1 LIILEDIMP
10 IKAPR
15 GTYDTLPPVSGN
27 WQALEDSLKEVARLY
42 GYQEIRT
49 PLFEHTEL
57 FERGVGEGTDIVSKE
72 MYTFFDKS
80 GRSLTLRPEM
90 TASCARALIEHSAH
104 AGLLPVKWFYYG
116 PMFRY
121 DRPQSGR
128 YRQFHQFGV
137 EVFGSASPM
146 VDAEVLMMVVQML
159 RAIGLTEYRLH
170 INSVGCPSCRDSYRQ
185 ALLAHI
191 KPLYEQLCPDCRQR
205 YQQNPLRVL
214 DCKNEGCRQAII
226 GHPRLLDHLCP
237 DCADHYQ
244 RVQETLTRH
253 GICFEHDDQLVRGL
267 DYYTNT
273 AFEIHIPGIGAQSAV
288 GGGGRYNGLVKAI
301 EGPDLP
307 GIGFALGM
315 ERLLLALQQD
325 KAGGREKNSIE
336 VFVAVME
343 PQYEDAAILIMQQ
356 LRAAGIAADKDYL
369 DRKAKAQMKYADKT
383 GAQLVLFVGEQE
395 VKEGFVT
402 VRDMTNKEQAV
413 LSRSDLVPGINK
425 LLHQNEEA
433 QAQ

>member
-1 LIILEDIMP
+1 MS

-15 GTYDTLPPVSGN
+15 GTYDILPPVSRN
-27 WQALEDSLKEVARLY
+27 WQVLEASLKEVARLY

-72 MYTFFDKS
+72 MYTFYDKS

-104 AGLLPVKWFYYG
+104 TGLLPIKWFYYG

-128 YRQFHQFGV
+128 YRQFHQFGI

-146 VDAEVLMMVVQML
+146 VDAEVLMMAVQML
-159 RAIGLTEYRLH
+159 QAIGLEEYRLH
-170 INSVGCPSCRDSYRQ
+170 LNSVGCPSCRDSYRK
-185 ALLAHI
+185 ALLEHI
-191 KPLYEQLCPDCRQR
+191 NPVYKGLCSDCQQR

-214 DCKNEGCRQAII
+214 DCKNQGCHQAIA
-226 GHPRLLDHLCP
+226 GYPRLLDHLCA
-237 DCADHYQ
+237 DCAGHYQ
-244 RVQETLTRH
+244 RVQQTLIDN
-253 GICFEHDDQLVRGL
+253 GISFEHDDQLVRGL

-288 GGGGRYNGLVKAI
+288 GGGGRYNGLVKSI

-315 ERLLLALQQD
+315 ERLLLAMQQKD
-325 KAGGREKNSIE
+325 MMGQGNNSIE

-343 PQYEDAAILIMQQ
+343 PQYEDTAMSILQE
-356 LRAAGIAADKDYL
+356 LRSAGISADKDYME
-369 DRKAKAQMKYADKT
+369 RKAKAQMKYADKL
-383 GAQLVLFVGEQE
+383 GAPLVLFVGEEE
-395 VKEGFVT
+395 VKAGFVT
-402 VRDMTNKEQAV
+402 ARNMTSKQQVAI
-413 LSRSDLVPGINK
+413 SRVDLISGIIN
-425 LLHQNEEA
+425 LLQQNEEE

>member
-1 LIILEDIMP
+1 MP

-15 GTYDTLPPVSGN
+15 GTYDILPPDSRK
-27 WQALEDSLKEVARLY
+27 WQTMESSLKEVARIY

-49 PLFEHTEL
+49 PIFEHTEL

-104 AGLLPVKWFYYG
+104 AGLLPLKWYYGG

-128 YRQFHQFGV
+128 YRQFHQFGA

-146 VDAEVLMMVVQML
+146 VDAEVLMMIVQML
-159 RAIGLTEYRLH
+159 QDIGLKDYRLH
-170 INSVGCPSCRDSYRQ
+170 INSVGCPSCRESYRI
-185 ALLAHI
+185 ALLDFI
-191 KPLYEQLCPDCRQR
+191 NPLAQQLCTDCQQR
-205 YQQNPLRVL
+205 SRSNPLRVL
-214 DCKNEGCRQAII
+214 DCKENCCHQAIN
-226 GHPRLLDHLCP
+226 GHPRLLEHLCP
-237 DCADHYQ
+237 DCARHYQ

-253 GICFEHDDQLVRGL
+253 GICFEQDDQLVRGL

-307 GIGFALGM
+307 GIGFALGL
-315 ERLLLALQQD
+315 ERLLLALEKQGAAWPE
-325 KAGGREKNSIE
+325 KGGLE

-343 PQYEDAAILIMQQ
+343 PEYEDEAVLILQQ
-356 LRAAGIAADKDYL
+356 LRDAGIAADKDYL
-369 DRKAKAQMKYADKT
+369 DRKAKAQMKYADKS
-383 GAQLVLFVGEQE
+383 GAALVLFVGADE
-395 VKEGFVT
+395 VKQGFVT
-402 VRDMTNKEQAV
+402 VRNMITKEQAAI
-413 LSRSDLVPGINK
+413 LRADLIQAISK
-425 LLHQNEEA
+425 LLHHNEEA

>member
-1 LIILEDIMP
+1 MP

-15 GTYDTLPPVSGN
+15 GTYDILPPGSRQ
-27 WQALEDSLKEVARLY
+27 WQNMEGSLKRTARVF

-80 GRSLTLRPEM
+80 GRSLTLRPEA
-90 TASCARALIEHSAH
+90 TASCARALLEHSVH
-104 AGLLPVKWFYYG
+104 TGIMPVKWFYCG

-137 EVFGSASPM
+137 EVFGSMSPM
-146 VDAEVLMMVVQML
+146 VDAEVLMLAVQML
-159 RAIGLTEYRLH
+159 QTVGLNDYRLH
-170 INSVGCPSCRDSYRQ
+170 INSVGCPSCREHYRQ
-185 ALLAHI
+185 ALLAFI
-191 KPLYEQLCPDCRQR
+191 TPLTERLCPDCRQR
-205 YQQNPLRVL
+205 CGQNPLRVL
-214 DCKNEGCRQAII
+214 DCKNPRCHEALG
-226 GHPRLLDHLCP
+226 GHPRLLDYLCT

-244 RVQETLTRH
+244 RLQETLTLH
-253 GICFEHDDQLVRGL
+253 QVCYQHDDQLVRGL

-307 GIGFALGM
+307 GIGFALGL
-315 ERLLLALQQD
+315 ERLLLALQQQIPGQPD
-325 KAGGREKNSIE
+325 KGSID
-336 VFVAVME
+336 VFVAVMDA
-343 PQYEDAAILIMQQ
+343 QYEAEAMLILQQ
-356 LRAAGIAADKDYL
+356 LRQAGIPADKDYL
-369 DRKAKAQMKYADKT
+369 DRKAKAQMKYADKM
-383 GAQLVLFVGEQE
+383 GARLVLFVGEQE
-395 VKEGFVT
+395 IKEALVT
-402 VRDMTNKEQAV
+402 VRNMTNREQAAIPRPH
-413 LSRSDLVPGINK
+413 LIPAIIK

-433 QAQ
+433 QAR

>member
-1 LIILEDIMP
+1 MP

-15 GTYDTLPPVSGN
+15 GTYDILPPESRK
-27 WQALEDSLKEVARLY
+27 WQAMESSLKEVARIY

-49 PLFEHTEL
+49 PIFEHTEL

-104 AGLLPVKWFYYG
+104 AGLLPLKWYYGG

-128 YRQFHQFGV
+128 YRQFHQFGA

-146 VDAEVLMMVVQML
+146 VDAEVLMMIVKML
-159 RAIGLTEYRLH
+159 QAIGLTDYRLH
-170 INSVGCPSCRDSYRQ
+170 INSVGCPSCRESYRT
-185 ALLAHI
+185 ALLDFI
-191 KPLYEQLCPDCRQR
+191 NPLVQQLCTDCQQR
-205 YQQNPLRVL
+205 SRSNPLRVL
-214 DCKNEGCRQAII
+214 DCKENICHQAIK

-237 DCADHYQ
+237 DCARHYQ

-253 GICFEHDDQLVRGL
+253 GIFFEQDDQLVRGL

-307 GIGFALGM
+307 GIGFALGL
-315 ERLLLALQQD
+315 ERLLLALEKQGTVLTE
-325 KAGGREKNSIE
+325 KGGLE

-343 PQYEDAAILIMQQ
+343 PDYEDEAVIILQQ
-356 LRAAGIAADKDYL
+356 LRDAGIAADKDYL
-369 DRKAKAQMKYADKT
+369 DRKAKAQMKYADKS
-383 GAQLVLFVGEQE
+383 GAALVLFVGADE
-395 VKEGFVT
+395 VKQGFVT
-402 VRDMTNKEQAV
+402 VRNMITKEQAAI
-413 LSRSDLVPGINK
+413 LRADLIPAISK
-425 LLHQNEEA
+425 LLHHNEEA

>member
-1 LIILEDIMP
+1 MP

-15 GTYDTLPPVSGN
+15 GTYDILPPDSHK
-27 WQALEDSLKEVARLY
+27 WQAMESSLKEVARIY

-49 PLFEHTEL
+49 PIFEHTEL

-104 AGLLPVKWFYYG
+104 AGLLPLKWFYAG

-128 YRQFHQFGV
+128 YRQFHQFGA
-137 EVFGSASPM
+137 EVFGSTSPM
-146 VDAEVLMMVVQML
+146 VDAEVLMMVVNML
-159 RAIGLTEYRLH
+159 QAIGLTDYRLH
-170 INSVGCPSCRDSYRQ
+170 INSVGCPSCREGYRT
-185 ALLAHI
+185 ALLDFI
-191 KPLYEQLCPDCRQR
+191 NPLAEQLCADCQQR
-205 YQQNPLRVL
+205 SQANPLRVL
-214 DCKNEGCRQAII
+214 DCKENRCHQAIE
-226 GHPRLLDHLCP
+226 GHPRLLNHLCP
-237 DCADHYQ
+237 DCSRHYQ
-244 RVQETLTRH
+244 RVQDTLARH

-307 GIGFALGM
+307 GIGFALGL
-315 ERLLLALQQD
+315 ERLLLALD
-325 KAGGREKNSIE
+325 KQGTGLPEKTGVE
-336 VFVAVME
+336 VFVAVMDTD
-343 PQYEDAAILIMQQ
+343 YEDEAVLIMQQ
-356 LRAAGIAADKDYL
+356 LRQAGIAADKDYL

-383 GAQLVLFVGEQE
+383 GARLVLFVGAEE
-395 VKEGFVT
+395 VKQGFVT
-402 VRDMTNKEQAV
+402 VRNMINKEQAAI
-413 LSRSDLVPGINK
+413 LRADLIPTITK
-425 LLHQNEEA
+425 LLHHNEEA

>member
-1 LIILEDIMP
+1 MP

-15 GTYDTLPPVSGN
+15 GTYDILPPDSRK
-27 WQALEDSLKEVARLY
+27 WQAMEQSLKRVAHIY
-42 GYQEIRT
+42 GYEEIRT
-49 PLFEHTEL
+49 PVFEHTEL

-104 AGLLPVKWFYYG
+104 TGLLPLKWFYCG

-128 YRQFHQFGV
+128 YRQFHQFGA
-137 EVFGSASPM
+137 EVFGSSSPL
-146 VDAEVLMMVVQML
+146 VDAEVLMMVVRML
-159 RAIGLTEYRLH
+159 QSIGLTEYLLH

-185 ALLAHI
+185 ELLDFI
-191 KPLYEQLCPDCRQR
+191 NPIVNDLCPDCRQR
-205 YQQNPLRVL
+205 SRANPLRVL
-214 DCKNEGCRQAII
+214 DCKESRCHEAIK
-226 GHPRLLDHLCP
+226 GHPRLLDHLCSG
-237 DCADHYQ
+237 CARHYQ
-244 RVQETLTRH
+244 RVRDTLTRQ
-253 GICFEHDDQLVRGL
+253 GICFEHDDRLVRGL

-307 GIGFALGM
+307 GIGFALGL
-315 ERLLLALQQD
+315 ERLLLALEKQD
-325 KAGGREKNSIE
+325 SALPGKRDLE

-343 PQYEDAAILIMQQ
+343 AEYEDEAVTILQQ
-356 LRAAGIAADKDYL
+356 LRDAGIVADKDYL
-369 DRKAKAQMKYADKT
+369 ERKARAQLKYADKS
-383 GAQLVLFVGEQE
+383 GAALVLFVGADE
-395 VKEGFVT
+395 VKQGFVT
-402 VRDMTNKEQAV
+402 VRNMKNKEQTAI
-413 LSRSDLVPGINK
+413 LRTGLIPAITR
-425 LLHQNEEA
+425 LLHHNEEA

>member
-1 LIILEDIMP
+1 MP

-15 GTYDTLPPVSGN
+15 GTYDILPPASRH
-27 WQALEDSLKEVARLY
+27 WQNMEENLKRTARVF

-80 GRSLTLRPEM
+80 GRSLTLRPEA
-90 TASCARALIEHSAH
+90 TASCARALLEHSAH
-104 AGLLPVKWFYYG
+104 AGVLPVKWFYCG

-137 EVFGSASPM
+137 EFFGSMSPM
-146 VDAEVLMMVVQML
+146 VDAEVLLLAVQML
-159 RAIGLTEYRLH
+159 QAVGLSDYRLH
-170 INSVGCPSCRDSYRQ
+170 INSVGCPSCREHYRQ
-185 ALLAHI
+185 ALLAFI
-191 KPLYEQLCPDCRQR
+191 TPLTERLCPDCRQR
-205 YQQNPLRVL
+205 SGQNPLRVL
-214 DCKNEGCRQAII
+214 DCKNPRCHEALG
-226 GHPRLLDHLCP
+226 GHPRLLDYLCP

-244 RVQETLTRH
+244 RVQETLTLH
-253 GICFEHDDQLVRGL
+253 GVCYQHDDQLVRGL

-288 GGGGRYNGLVKAI
+288 GGGGRYNGLVKAL

-307 GIGFALGM
+307 GIGFALGL
-315 ERLLLALQQD
+315 ERLLLALQQQSPGLPD
-325 KAGGREKNSIE
+325 KGGIE

-343 PQYEDAAILIMQQ
+343 AQYETEAMLILQQ
-356 LRAAGIAADKDYL
+356 LRQAGIPADKDYL
-369 DRKAKAQMKYADKT
+369 DRKARAQMKYADKM
-383 GAQLVLFVGEQE
+383 GARLVIFVGEQE
-395 VKEGFVT
+395 IKEALLT
-402 VRDMTNKEQAV
+402 VRNMTNKEQAAIPRAQ
-413 LSRSDLVPGINK
+413 LIPAITK
-425 LLHQNEEA
+425 LLYQNEEE
-433 QAQ
+433 QAR

>member
-1 LIILEDIMP
+1 MP

-15 GTYDTLPPVSGN
+15 GTYDIMPPVSRS
-27 WQALEDSLKEVARLY
+27 WQVLEERLKEVARLY

-49 PLFEHTEL
+49 PLFEYTEL

-72 MYTFFDKS
+72 MYTFYDKS

-104 AGLLPVKWFYYG
+104 TGLLPIKWFYYG

-146 VDAEVLMMVVQML
+146 VDAEVLMMMVQML
-159 RAIGLTEYRLH
+159 KAIGLKEYRLH
-170 INSVGCPSCRDSYRQ
+170 LNSVGCPSCRDSYRQ
-185 ALLAHI
+185 ALLDHI
-191 KPLYEQLCPDCRQR
+191 KPFCKELCPDCQQR

-214 DCKNEGCRQAII
+214 DCKNPGCHQAIT
-226 GHPRLLDHLCP
+226 GYPRLLDHLCA
-237 DCADHYQ
+237 DCARHYQ
-244 RVQETLTRH
+244 RVQETLKGH
-253 GICFEHDDQLVRGL
+253 GISFLHDDQLVRGL

-301 EGPDLP
+301 DGPDLP
-307 GIGFALGM
+307 GIGFALGL
-315 ERLLLALQQD
+315 ERLLLAMQQNHTLNQHRN
-325 KAGGREKNSIE
+325 GIE

-343 PQYEDAAILIMQQ
+343 AQYEDIAISILQE
-356 LRAAGIAADKDYL
+356 LRAAGIAADKDYM
-369 DRKAKAQMKYADKT
+369 DRKARAQMKYADKL
-383 GAQLVLFVGEQE
+383 GAPLVLLVGDEE
-395 VKEGFVT
+395 VKAGFVT
-402 VRDMTNKEQAV
+402 VRNMTSKRQVAI
-413 LSRSDLVPGINK
+413 SRADLIPGIKN
-425 LLHQNEEA
+425 LLQQNEEE
-433 QAQ
+433 QA